1 MVKFLEYTL
10 SEERVD
16 YSKILDKLYENCH
29 SVLNNHPPRKKKYIR
44 GKNKPFMDKM
54 YSRAIMPRIRFR
66 NKFLKHSTEESK
78 ETSVFLFWERKKNI
92 LLKKKK
98 KKKREREKYHWQEEI
113 LTNR

>member
-1 MVKFLEYTL
+1 MKFLEYTL

-16 YSKILDKLYENCH
+16 YSKIQDKLYENCH

-44 GKNKPFMDKM
+44 GKNKPFMTKM

-78 ETSVFLFWERKKNI
+78 ETSVFLF
-92 LLKKKK
+92 
-98 KKKREREKYHWQEEI
+98 
-113 LTNR
+113 